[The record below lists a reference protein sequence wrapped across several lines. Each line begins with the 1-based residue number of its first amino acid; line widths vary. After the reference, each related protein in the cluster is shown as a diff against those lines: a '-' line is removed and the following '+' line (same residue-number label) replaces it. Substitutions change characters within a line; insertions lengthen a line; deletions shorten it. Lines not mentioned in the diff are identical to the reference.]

1 MLIDLIKTALEGA
14 LPGSEG
20 QMLMAPSSRFTGNKP
35 PQKSAA
41 RESSVLIL
49 LFPIDNVWHFPLIRR
64 TEYNGVHSGQISLP
78 GGKCEKEDA
87 NYWGTAT
94 RETYEEIGVDPESI
108 RPLGALSPLYIPN
121 SNFYVFPQVGWLPQM
136 PILKAEPAEV
146 DAIIEMPVARLV
158 ESTSPREFK
167 KDINGISLTAP
178 YYEVD
183 GHKVWGAT
191 AMILS
196 EFVESMRR
204 TRESITASHFY
215 NARNVQ
221 GYP

>member
-1 MLIDLIKTALEGA
+1 
-14 LPGSEG
+14 
-20 QMLMAPSSRFTGNKP
+20 
-35 PQKSAA
+35 
-41 RESSVLIL
+41 
-49 LFPIDNVWHFPLIRR
+49 
-64 TEYNGVHSGQISLP
+64 
-78 GGKCEKEDA
+78 
-87 NYWGTAT
+87 
-94 RETYEEIGVDPESI
+94 
-108 RPLGALSPLYIPN
+108 
-121 SNFYVFPQVGWLPQM
+121 M

-158 ESTSPREFK
+158 ESTSPLEFK
-167 KDINGISLTAP
+167 KEINGISLTAP
-178 YYEVD
+178 YYEAD

-221 GYP
+221 GYL